1 MPDAPSNR
9 SFGVRSETAATAAAT
24 EEEAE
29 IKGTLPCLRPLF
41 SLVLRP
47 EDSPLERH
55 RKIVVLTTLVVLLV
69 TSALTVAMGA
79 LTYKY
84 NFIDYPSAIGWYPI
98 ILTTVAA
105 GPAIVFMLRTRS
117 CPPTLIYLVI
127 FFIVGCC
134 VVGDYEALLTLRLER
149 TAHFL
154 VIPIDLL
161 FTMRMSREASY
172 GVLACAVSW
181 ALFVES
187 DLTFDWGL
195 LSAPFEG
202 ETLYRKDLCD
212 CEDPPCRRIA
222 THVHLTVTHI
232 LLFYCNFFFTRRFA
246 DQAEEERQKLQ
257 AAIDAARAV
266 AAHLGSFNLDAASSL
281 LFPDGEGS
289 SAPSATLS
297 FNGQARLPVDMH
309 ATLVTILTN
318 LRGYRPFL
326 PDTLFGADDSTAPI
340 ASHSGSGGGGGGGGS
355 SQGGTTR
362 VAIGGT
368 AAAGGTAGRGFDPA
382 SRERLA
388 IAHVDIVGGTALWE
402 GVPRGAM
409 RQVMARYSA
418 LVRSALAACGGCEVR
433 TIGDAFMVAFEEPCD
448 AVRFGLRLQEAL
460 LAATWPSSL
469 LGMPQCERD
478 NAGLWGGLIT
488 RVGVGYGP
496 VSTETDPLSGR
507 VDYYGTAVNAAV
519 RVQALAFH
527 GSVALPARLLKDL
540 SADPELAGVASVSM
554 GGRTL
559 PDQDGVDEELVAVYP
574 RSLQKRC
581 FEPGRGADDPAYTFS
596 GGGSGVGC
604 TPGGGPGGVG
614 APGGGGGTLP
624 PPPPPLV
631 AGSARRGRVVTAASA
646 RLRSN
651 GRRAATVAS
660 VELQGMSGHAAAEAN
675 GAPVPTAVRVERWSS
690 AVARVLT
697 TLERCGGK
705 VTAVSG
711 ASVSVSWN
719 TVQGCPAHLDN
730 CFRFVGLLGGAPHQ
744 QCAVGCATAE
754 VLYGTLGNATQRF
767 VNVMGEGVVL
777 CKKLADTAAYLRE
790 LCLYANLLKGCT
802 QHSRTDLVT
811 LTPCDEWATLE
822 RTKYSVCKVYGVSAQ
837 RRFNNP
843 LVAQINRFGHAP
855 ASASAPRTE
864 GGDDEGDEDLDGYEE
879 WAESERTE
887 EAEEREEEAVS
898 GAEDE

>member
-1 MPDAPSNR
+1 MSTMPDTPSNQ
-9 SFGVRSETAATAAAT
+9 SFGVPSETAATVAAT

-29 IKGTLPCLRPLF
+29 AKEGTLPCLRPLF
-41 SLVLRP
+41 SLVVCP
-47 EDSPLERH
+47 DDSHLERH
-55 RKIVVLTTLVVLLV
+55 RKNVVLTTLVVLLV

-84 NFIDYPSAIGWYPI
+84 NFVDYPSAIGWYPI
-98 ILTTVAA
+98 MVTTVAS

-117 CPPTLIYLVI
+117 CPPTLIYMVV

-134 VVGDYEALLTLRLER
+134 IVGDYEALLTLRLER

-172 GVLACAVSW
+172 GVLVCAVVW
-181 ALFVES
+181 ALIVES
-187 DLTFDWGL
+187 DLTLDWGL
-195 LSAPFEG
+195 LTAPFEG

-266 AAHLGSFNLDAASSL
+266 AAHLGSFNLEAASSL

-289 SAPSATLS
+289 SAPPSATLS
-297 FNGQARLPVDMH
+297 SSGQAQLPVDMH

-318 LRGYRPFL
+318 LRCYRPFL
-326 PDTLFGADDSTAPI
+326 PDTLFGADDSTAPL
-340 ASHSGSGGGGGGGGS
+340 ASHSGSGGGGGNGGGGGGGGG

-362 VAIGGT
+362 IAVGGGGGTTAGAAGT
-368 AAAGGTAGRGFDPA
+368 AAAGGGGFDPA

-460 LAATWPSSL
+460 LAAPWPSSL

-527 GSVALPARLLKDL
+527 GSVALPAHLLKDV
-540 SADPELAGVASVSM
+540 SADPALAGVASVAMS
-554 GGRTL
+554 GRTL
-559 PDQDGVDEELVAVYP
+559 PDQDGVDEDLVAVYP

-581 FEPGRGADDPAYTFS
+581 FEPGRGADDPAYSFTS

-604 TPGGGPGGVG
+604 TPAGGVG
-614 APGGGGGTLP
+614 GASSGGAS

-631 AGSARRGRVVTAASA
+631 AGSARR
-646 RLRSN
+646 
-651 GRRAATVAS
+651 
-660 VELQGMSGHAAAEAN
+660 
-675 GAPVPTAVRVERWSS
+675 
-690 AVARVLT
+690 
-697 TLERCGGK
+697 
-705 VTAVSG
+705 
-711 ASVSVSWN
+711 
-719 TVQGCPAHLDN
+719 
-730 CFRFVGLLGGAPHQ
+730 
-744 QCAVGCATAE
+744 
-754 VLYGTLGNATQRF
+754 
-767 VNVMGEGVVL
+767 
-777 CKKLADTAAYLRE
+777 
-790 LCLYANLLKGCT
+790 
-802 QHSRTDLVT
+802 
-811 LTPCDEWATLE
+811 
-822 RTKYSVCKVYGVSAQ
+822 
-837 RRFNNP
+837 
-843 LVAQINRFGHAP
+843 
-855 ASASAPRTE
+855 
-864 GGDDEGDEDLDGYEE
+864 
-879 WAESERTE
+879 
-887 EAEEREEEAVS
+887 
-898 GAEDE
+898 